1 MRAIDARIQGRWLRR
16 RGLRGRWIT
25 VYVHRY
31 GGQESTERLHSHPW
45 AVAFEVVLR
54 GRLLEVVGVQGNS
67 PRRRGFLSVGMYRRG
82 KDRLS
87 AFGEQAGFTVRVESV
102 ICMLGADELY
112 ARTAAKPEVVLG
124 FKVSS
129 TAVWRPGPV
138 VLRRSRDGKEPG
150 SGSRCSTSWRV
161 SGNRPALPRHAP
173 SCYPTQQPIRLRW
186 PRIGSEG
193 LT

>member
-1 MRAIDARIQGRWLRR
+1 MRAIDVRIQGRWLRR

-45 AVAFEVVLR
+45 AVAFGVVLR
-54 GRLLEVVGVQGNS
+54 GRLLEVVGVPGNS

-124 FKVSS
+124 FKVNS
-129 TAVWRPGPV
+129 TAVGVRARFCCAGHGTARNRGLEAAVQHPG
-138 VLRRSRDGKEPG
+138 G
-150 SGSRCSTSWRV
+150 
-161 SGNRPALPRHAP
+161 
-173 SCYPTQQPIRLRW
+173 
-186 PRIGSEG
+186 
-193 LT
+193 